1 MKPIYILGALII
13 LSLALVGC
21 SGGTDTPTTGH
32 VTGYIYAESAIGSEQ
47 AEPTMFLLSAPT
59 YDPALQPLAGV
70 TVGIIELG
78 LSIKTDHYGAY
89 GFYHLAPGDYL
100 LRAVHPAHGVREW
113 EIAIRAGYTTF
124 GKNVLRRN
132 VAEWHDDSHDYH
144 WDDDHWGW
152 DDGDNRDDRDDN
164 YVPPPPS
171 GDDTPGEDGGISLA
185 DTDE

>member
-1 MKPIYILGALII
+1 MKPLYILGALII
-13 LSLALVGC
+13 VSLALVGC
-21 SGGTDTPTTGH
+21 GGDSGPTAGH
-32 VTGYIYAESAIGSEQ
+32 VTGYIYTQGDVGSEQ

-59 YDPALQPLAGV
+59 HDPALQPLAGV

-78 LSIKTDHYGAY
+78 LSIKTDRYGAY
-89 GFYHLAPGDYL
+89 GFYRLEPGEYL

-113 EIAIRAGYTTF
+113 ELAIRAGYTTF
-124 GKNVLRRN
+124 GRNVLRRN

-152 DDGDNRDDRDDN
+152 NDGDDGDDN